1 MTIDLTAL
9 WHDASALPPVY
20 KAGGKGKSDVAYAIG
35 KVIDQVTGDVWQVQ
49 FRCYRV
55 GSKYNGM
62 TEQEVKTAKTS
73 AAIARMGLTAAE
85 LKANASK
92 LA

>member
-9 WHDASALPPVY
+9 WHDASKLPPVY

-35 KVIDQVTGDVWQVQ
+35 KVTDADGAVWQVQ

-62 TEQEVKTAKTS
+62 TPQEVKTAKTS
-73 AAIARMGLTAAE
+73 AAIARMGLTAVE
-85 LKANASK
+85 LKAIAAK